1 MWWYSDGNIITET
14 VQDADHVHQDSHGM
28 VFWGR
33 RIVNQNAVSLSW
45 DPYDTDEKTYLDVL
59 LALEE
64 KFGKDVKL
72 FISSFGRGLS
82 GPISISQ
89 AVKQI
94 NMFSEN
100 NSYFFNRNKKVSSKK
115 LNKKADLQGEWW
127 IQSGTAYSADGNVDD
142 MNHEAYV
149 IAQAQSELADGEVWD
164 WESWKEQKALE
175 LLQEKEEE
183 IDQGYFEGEDEEAA
197 KYQIWEMKQ
206 DPGYYADELIEEEI
220 KQMGGE
226 PELLMV
232 ANGQGDARLYGM
244 KNYGW
249 KRVEGRHVETWTLTK
264 GDLQSIA
271 AGLWDAY
278 NEGAEKA
285 LYNIEVRNPAKYYAN
300 IPYQV
305 IEDANPAKLREYD
318 LRPNIDPNYKPRYA
332 SWYKNAEEQEYSVY
346 TDHAHPRN
354 QKVKD
359 ENWGDITLW
368 AYDQGRLKV
377 FNQEELY
384 YSHNYLIDAGKL
396 TDFYSISGRYSSKKN
411 ATSIYFPSFS
421 SSAAEV
427 VFELESHFGS
437 NITIHPFMDGKY
449 LGKMDPTSLI
459 KFLHKGK
466 SQYELV

>member
-1 MWWYSDGNIITET
+1 MNWYK
-14 VQDADHVHQDSHGM
+14 
-28 VFWGR
+28 
-33 RIVNQNAVSLSW
+33 LL
-45 DPYDTDEKTYLDVL
+45 KT
-59 LALEE
+59 
-64 KFGKDVKL
+64 
-72 FISSFGRGLS
+72 
-82 GPISISQ
+82 SQ
-89 AVKQI
+89 
-94 NMFSEN
+94 
-100 NSYFFNRNKKVSSKK
+100 
-115 LNKKADLQGEWW
+115 LQGEWW
-127 IQSGTAYSADGNVDD
+127 IQDGSAYSADGDID
-142 MNHEAYV
+142 EMNHEAMV
-149 IAQAQSELADGEVWD
+149 IQQAQYDIMDAEEE
-164 WESWKEQKALE
+164 WEMWKQSTALE
-175 LLQEKEEE
+175 ILNEREEE
-183 IDQGYFEGEDEEAA
+183 LKENEEMNEAELY
-197 KYQIWEMKQ
+197 KIWEMKNNI
-206 DPGYYADELIEEEI
+206 DYHADEVIYNNLENLGID
-220 KQMGGE
+220 
-226 PELLMV
+226 LNLYLV
-232 ANGQGDARLYGM
+232 ADGQGDARLYGM
-244 KNYGW
+244 QFYGW
-249 KRVEGRHVETWTLTK
+249 KRVEGRHIETWTLSRD
-264 GDLQSIA
+264 DLNSIA
-271 AGLWDAY
+271 DGIYDAY
-278 NEGAEKA
+278 GEIAEKA

-368 AYDQGRLKV
+368 AYDQGQLKV

-411 ATSIYFPSFS
+411 ATSMYFPSFS
-421 SSAAEV
+421 SSTAEV

-449 LGKMDPTSLI
+449 MGEMDPTSLI